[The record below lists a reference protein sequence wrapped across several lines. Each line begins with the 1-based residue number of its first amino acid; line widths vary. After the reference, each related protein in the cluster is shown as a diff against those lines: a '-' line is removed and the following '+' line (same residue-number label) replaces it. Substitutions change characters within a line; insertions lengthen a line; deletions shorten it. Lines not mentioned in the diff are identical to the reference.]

1 MNTLEEKKGE
11 DILLLDIREIADFAD
26 YFILCSGN
34 SERTLESLSE
44 SVAEAV
50 ESQYKRKAIAQGS
63 AASGWTVIDL
73 GDIVVHLFTPDQR
86 TYYQLEQLWSKGKVL
101 LHLQ

>member
-1 MNTLEEKKGE
+1 MEEKKAE
-11 DILLLDIREIADFAD
+11 DILLLDIRGIADFAD

-34 SERTLESLSE
+34 SERTLESLSD

-50 ESQYKRKAIAQGS
+50 ENEYKRKSVAQGS

-86 TYYQLEQLWSKGKVL
+86 AYYQLEQLWAKGKVL